1 VTFAKV
7 EGGDHELPR
16 LDGEKVGDRGDRGGA
31 DPEVTEYGWPRDID
45 GNRAVGRPS
54 PAAAGWVLPSPQV
67 GWQLASAGQLGHAVD
82 AVIDSGDCG
91 TEPTTVIDFSRDTPE
106 ILRRGAGDTS
116 GFE

>member
-67 GWQLASAGQLGHAVD
+67 GWQLASLAALAAGLRLVGRAPPLLYFLLYSRN
-82 AVIDSGDCG
+82 ADCG
-91 TEPTTVIDFSRDTPE
+91 VPA
-106 ILRRGAGDTS
+106 RGTR
-116 GFE
+116 